1 MHPMNFF
8 EGEGAMGLKVKCY
21 FVEKLMPKQ
30 VGNENSKGV
39 VIGYFSLIPQT
50 LICFLVIECFW

>member
-1 MHPMNFF
+1 
-8 EGEGAMGLKVKCY
+8 MGLKVKCY

-50 LICFLVIECFW
+50 SICFLVIECFW